1 MHFGF
6 WNIIQ
11 DKLLGLFA
19 EHFDVTLTTSA
30 FEFSKV
36 VYQIYSY
43 SHMYFSNLSILNYL
57 KNNIIIT

>member
-30 FEFSKV
+30 FEFSKE
-36 VYQIYSY
+36 VYIPNILIFSY
-43 SHMYFSNLSILNYL
+43 VLFKFLYIKLF
-57 KNNIIIT
+57 KK

>member
-6 WNIIQ
+6 GNIIQ
-11 DKLLGLFA
+11 DELLGLFA

-43 SHMYFSNLSILNYL
+43 SHMYFSNFSISNYL
-57 KNNIIIT
+57 KNSIIIT

>member
-11 DKLLGLFA
+11 ENKLLGLFA

-30 FEFSKV
+30 FESSKV

-43 SHMYFSNLSILNYL
+43 SLILNYL